1 MNLVTFTRT
10 NPTPAI
16 TKFTH
21 RYSSMVS
28 NIATLWC
35 GQHKISLC
43 SELLP
48 NQELWGNALCTA
60 TKFFSKSLLPEMVG
74 KCYTRPGCKVQAHI
88 NTPPLTC
95 YEDKVEG
102 PWCSVNDM
110 WKEAYHLGVTM
121 MHAR

>member
-1 MNLVTFTRT
+1 
-10 NPTPAI
+10 
-16 TKFTH
+16 
-21 RYSSMVS
+21 MVL

-48 NQELWGNALCTA
+48 NQELWGNALRTA

-74 KCYTRPGCKVQAHI
+74 KCYTHPGCKVQAHI

-95 YEDKVEG
+95 YEDKVERRHVERSISSG
-102 PWCSVNDM
+102 CDNDARQIKWYHM
-110 WKEAYHLGVTM
+110 SCLRMKELPEGYGFCPTCHGLT
-121 MHAR
+121 